1 MINAKRLHRPRRPAL
16 LLLVLLLVALL
27 SACTGAQTE
36 VIGAGVPTDGAG
48 VEGGTIEAGE
58 PQGAISTEAPSRPVG
73 ASLGDVEIPKDAL
86 DEIADALEDL
96 GRGDVA
102 DAESTLKGL
111 ANHPKAGFLANYNLG
126 VIAERKGRS
135 AEAMNFWQESL
146 RLNPDFSPS
155 LENMCRTYVR
165 EGKANIGLN
174 TADTYVRQSPNNA
187 RHANVRMMVLL
198 ALGRHED
205 VIREAKALL
214 KKDERDIRA
223 MVNLGSAYQSLGK
236 YELASDILGGV
247 LNITDTPSVVAEV
260 RYKLGLIHLAQDRE
274 PRAIS
279 EFERALAARP
289 DFAEALNNL
298 GLLYHKSRDFAGA
311 ARQFE
316 TALSVYPGFVEAQLN
331 LGNAYKG
338 LGRYTD
344 AETAFKR
351 VMLMDARY
359 PDAYFNLGVL
369 YLDAKIEGRDPKQQY
384 QIAIDNFNRYKSEM
398 KAKLS
403 REDPADKYIEEA
415 KKKIELEKKREA
427 LRREQLRE
435 AEEAEKAGP
444 DGPGEGGDED
454 VQELP
459 PEGEDK

>member
-1 MINAKRLHRPRRPAL
+1 MTNAKRPHRPRRPAL
-16 LLLVLLLVALL
+16 LLLVPGLVALL

-36 VIGAGVPTDGAG
+36 VIGDGVPTDGSG

-58 PQGAISTEAPSRPVG
+58 PVGAISTEAPPRPVS
-73 ASLGDVEIPKDAL
+73 ASLGDVEIPEDAL

-96 GRGDVA
+96 AKGDVA

-146 RLNPDFSPS
+146 RLNPEFSPS

-165 EGKANIGLN
+165 EGKANIALN
-174 TADTYVRQSPNNA
+174 TVDTHVRQSPNNA

-223 MVNLGSAYQSLGK
+223 MVNLASAYQSLGK

-247 LNITDTPSVVAEV
+247 LNITDAPSIVAEV

-279 EFERALAARP
+279 EFEQALAVRP

-298 GLLYHKSRDFAGA
+298 GVLYHKSRDFAGA

-316 TALSVYPGFVEAQLN
+316 KALSVYPGFVEAQLN

-369 YLDAKIEGRDPKQQY
+369 YLDAKIEGRDPKQQF

-398 KAKLS
+398 KAKLP

-435 AEEAEKAGP
+435 AEEAEKAGA